1 MRYER
6 KFRID
11 GISIDRINL
20 LIKKNPFIFKKHY
33 PNRII
38 NNIYLDTNDYKNYN
52 DNKVGI
58 AHRQKH
64 RIRWYGRSKTKN
76 DNVKLEKKIKIGWVG
91 TKEVYDIESID
102 FKNSKSFKNYF
113 FNGMKKLPL
122 KSLNEIKN
130 LNPVLMNTYDRQ
142 YLISSCTRFR
152 LTIDT
157 NQEFFSIRKF
167 KNNFFYR
174 LPVNDSSIIMEVK
187 YDVQH
192 DDVSSQVTNYFPFS
206 VSKNSKYVNGIE
218 YIKTTF

>member
-1 MRYER
+1 M
-6 KFRID
+6 
-11 GISIDRINL
+11 
-20 LIKKNPFIFKKHY
+20 
-33 PNRII
+33 
-38 NNIYLDTNDYKNYN
+38 
-52 DNKVGI
+52 
-58 AHRQKH
+58 
-64 RIRWYGRSKTKN
+64 
-76 DNVKLEKKIKIGWVG
+76 EKKIKIGWVG

-167 KNNFFYR
+167 KNNF
-174 LPVNDSSIIMEVK
+174 L
-187 YDVQH
+187 
-192 DDVSSQVTNYFPFS
+192 
-206 VSKNSKYVNGIE
+206 
-218 YIKTTF
+218 